1 MRRRLFGGRGSRR
14 GAGGRV
20 RVKDTLAR
28 IDHSVW
34 ELGRLVA
41 KNPESFTLRADFLK
55 FFHESRIFIER
66 KVGVSETDRSF
77 LYLQNR
83 EALCCLLMHGAGGSP
98 AEMRDLA
105 EHLFQAGYTVYGIN
119 LALGGNGSQ
128 SSRDAGRG
136 GFHWRRFLDKKRAG
150 AARSGYNWER
160 CLLDTKVVLGALL
173 TFSPNTYVVGFS
185 FGGTI
190 ALNLM
195 QEAPVKGGVLISPAL
210 FPAADGR
217 YLAFKLVR
225 SVVPFAAKGI
235 VPKEYTLMQF
245 LEKTRSRLKKIQQPI
260 LVIHAARERIVSP
273 KSLHFLKS
281 VSSNPKS
288 RFELLPS
295 DRHVLVKGE
304 DAALVYKLCAEFLKQ
319 S

>member
-1 MRRRLFGGRGSRR
+1 
-14 GAGGRV
+14 
-20 RVKDTLAR
+20 VKDTLAR

-83 EALCCLLMHGAGGSP
+83 EALCCLLLHGAGGSP

-105 EHLFQAGYTVYGIN
+105 EHLFQAGFTIYGIN
-119 LALGGNGSQ
+119 LSLGASGSRT
-128 SSRDAGRG
+128 SRESGRSR
-136 GFHWRRFLDKKRAG
+136 FHWRKLLNTRPGSPVRG
-150 AARSGYNWER
+150 GYNWER
-160 CLLDTKVVLGALL
+160 CLLDSKVVLSALL

-185 FGGTI
+185 LGGTI

-195 QEAPVKGGVLISPAL
+195 PNSPVKGGVLISPAL
-210 FPAADGR
+210 YPAPNGR
-217 YLAFKLVR
+217 SIAFKVVR
-225 SVVPFAAKGI
+225 SVAPFAAKGI
-235 VPKEYTLMQF
+235 IPKEFTLMQF
-245 LEKTRSRLKKIQQPI
+245 LERTRSRVKKIQQPL
-260 LVIHAARERIVSP
+260 LVIHAAHDKVVSP

-281 VSSNPKS
+281 LSSNPKS

-304 DAALVYKLCAEFLKQ
+304 DATRVFKLCEEFLRE

>member
-1 MRRRLFGGRGSRR
+1 M
-14 GAGGRV
+14 
-20 RVKDTLAR
+20 KDTLAR

-34 ELGRLVA
+34 ELGRLIA

-66 KVGVSETDRSF
+66 KDGVSETDRSF

-98 AEMRDLA
+98 AEVRDLA
-105 EHLFQAGYTVYGIN
+105 EHLFQSGYTVYGIN
-119 LALGGNGSQ
+119 LALGKNGSQ
-128 SSRDAGRG
+128 SSRDVARSR
-136 GFHWRRFLDKKRAG
+136 FHWRRLLDKKRG
-150 AARSGYNWER
+150 TAARDGYNWER
-160 CLLDTKVVLGALL
+160 CLLDSKVVLGALL
-173 TFSPNTYVVGFS
+173 TFSPNTYVAGFS

-195 QEAPVKGGVLISPAL
+195 QEAPVKGAMLISPAL
-210 FPAADGR
+210 FPVADGR
-217 YLAFKLVR
+217 YVAFKLVR
-225 SVVPFAAKGI
+225 SIVPFAAKGI

-245 LEKTRSRLKKIQQPI
+245 LERTRSRLKKIQQPI
-260 LVIHAARERIVSP
+260 LVVHSARDRIVSS
-273 KSLHFLKS
+273 KSLHYLKS

-288 RFELLPS
+288 RFELLKG

-304 DAALVYKLCAEFLKQ
+304 DAALVYKLCSEFLKR

>member
-1 MRRRLFGGRGSRR
+1 M
-14 GAGGRV
+14 
-20 RVKDTLAR
+20 KDTLAR

-34 ELGRLVA
+34 ELGKLIQ
-41 KNPESFTLRADFLK
+41 KNPNSFTLRADFIK

-83 EALCCLLMHGAGGSP
+83 EALCCMLLHGAGGTA

-119 LALGGNGSQ
+119 LAVGGSPAPREQ
-128 SSRDAGRG
+128 ARG
-136 GFHWRRFLDKKRAG
+136 GFHWRKILDRKRANG
-150 AARSGYNWER
+150 AREGYNWER
-160 CLLDTKVVLGALL
+160 GLLDSRVVLDALL

-195 QEAPVKGGVLISPAL
+195 QETPVKGAILISPAL
-210 FPAADGR
+210 FPAAGRR

-225 SVVPFAAKGI
+225 SVAPFAAKGI
-235 VPKEYTLMQF
+235 VPKEYSLVQF
-245 LEKTRSRLKKIQQPI
+245 LEKTRSRVKKIQQPM
-260 LVIHAARERIVSP
+260 LVIQAARERVVSP

-281 VSSNPKS
+281 VSTNPKS

-304 DAALVYKLCAEFLKQ
+304 DAARVFKICEEFLRR

>member
-1 MRRRLFGGRGSRR
+1 M
-14 GAGGRV
+14 
-20 RVKDTLAR
+20 KDTLAR

-34 ELGRLVA
+34 ELGRLIA

-98 AEMRDLA
+98 AEMRNLA

-119 LALGGNGSQ
+119 LALGANGSQ
-128 SSRDAGRG
+128 SSRDSSRGR
-136 GFHWRRFLDKKRAG
+136 FHWRRFLDKKRGNAV
-150 AARSGYNWER
+150 RSGYNWER
-160 CLLDTKVVLGALL
+160 CLLDSKVVLGALL
-173 TFSPNTYVVGFS
+173 TFSPNIYVVGFS

-195 QEAPVKGGVLISPAL
+195 QEAPVKGAVLISPAL
-210 FPAADGR
+210 FPSADGR

-225 SVVPFAAKGI
+225 SVAPFAAKGI

-273 KSLHFLKS
+273 KSLHFLKGAS
-281 VSSNPKS
+281 ANPKS
-288 RFELLPS
+288 RFELLQS
-295 DRHVLVKGE
+295 DRHMLVKGE
-304 DAALVYKLCAEFLKQ
+304 DSALVFKLCAEFLRE

>member
-1 MRRRLFGGRGSRR
+1 
-14 GAGGRV
+14 
-20 RVKDTLAR
+20 VKDTLAR

-34 ELGRLVA
+34 ELGRLIA

-83 EALCCLLMHGAGGSP
+83 EALCCLLLHGAGGSP

-136 GFHWRRFLDKKRAG
+136 GFHWRRFLDKKRG
-150 AARSGYNWER
+150 RGARSGYNWER
-160 CLLDTKVVLGALL
+160 CLLDSKVVLDALL
-173 TFSPNTYVVGFS
+173 TFSPNTYLVGFS

-195 QEAPVKGGVLISPAL
+195 QEAPVKGAVLISPAL
-210 FPAADGR
+210 FPGADGR
-217 YLAFKLVR
+217 YFAFKLMR

-304 DAALVYKLCAEFLKQ
+304 DAALVYKLCAEFLRQ

>member
-1 MRRRLFGGRGSRR
+1 MRRRFLVDGGSRR
-14 GAGGRV
+14 RACGGV

-83 EALCCLLMHGAGGSP
+83 EALCCLLLHGAGGSP

-105 EHLFQAGYTVYGIN
+105 EHLFQAGFTIYGIN
-119 LALGGNGSQ
+119 LSLGAGGSGP
-128 SSRDAGRG
+128 SRNSGRG
-136 GFHWRRFLDKKRAG
+136 RFQWRKFLDTGRG
-150 AARSGYNWER
+150 SPVRGGYNWER
-160 CLLDTKVVLGALL
+160 CLLDSKVVLSALL

-195 QEAPVKGGVLISPAL
+195 LNSPVKGGVLISPAL
-210 FPAADGR
+210 YPAANGR
-217 YLAFKLVR
+217 SLAFKVVR
-225 SVVPFAAKGI
+225 SVAPFAAKGI
-235 VPKEYTLMQF
+235 IPKEFTLMQF
-245 LEKTRSRLKKIQQPI
+245 LERTRSRVKKIQQPI
-260 LVIHAARERIVSP
+260 LVIHAARDKVVSP

-288 RFELLPS
+288 RFELLPG

-304 DAALVYKLCAEFLKQ
+304 DAARVFKLCEEFLRE